1 MQVLCEKTLSFTH
14 FSDDRFV
21 FLTEYFQ
28 LFKTPKA
35 KILGL
40 AGT

>member
-1 MQVLCEKTLSFTH
+1 
-14 FSDDRFV
+14 
-21 FLTEYFQ
+21 LTEYFQ